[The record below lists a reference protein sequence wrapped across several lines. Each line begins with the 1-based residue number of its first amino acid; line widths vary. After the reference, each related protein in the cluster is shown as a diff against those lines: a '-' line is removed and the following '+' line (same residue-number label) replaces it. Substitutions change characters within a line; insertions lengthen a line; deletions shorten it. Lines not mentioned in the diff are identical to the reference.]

1 MGAISSVNFK
11 KSNAVQA
18 RHNDRDLPP
27 NYLIGGEVECNRNHQ
42 EALALKNQMI
52 KNAIEKYNEKTGQ
65 KFQAKSYEWSA
76 VVNIKENTSMN
87 DLENLSKHFQEKYGF
102 QCYQIAIH
110 RDEGHINEQG
120 EKVINHHAHMEFI
133 TLDRETGKNN
143 YRRELIT
150 PKVLRQIQTEVAEIL
165 GMERGEDKRISK
177 RERIEPRKYA
187 KIKEEQKKETKA
199 LKKDFA
205 EEKEALENEIDDLK
219 ERHFKTR
226 EKLGS
231 IALEKSS
238 IERELLS
245 TKEIKARLEQERK
258 AWIEEKNHTAQEYK
272 QLREIAKN
280 QFEKIEDLENAIK
293 ALRLELEKEK
303 LKNKKLEEEAQTLK
317 EEVKNRDT
325 FISNLG
331 NLLNFRDLNYNTP
344 INELERYLNAKTI
357 KNDRNIDQEQENASK
372 RKIELKNEHNEKL
385 ENDYNF
391 VKNINPNDMNDQ
403 KYYKLRSLY
412 TENYNNLAED
422 KSFPNHDYLVNY
434 FKEAPQ
440 KIDDLIIENTPIMKD
455 YSLQENMLDYLK
467 VLREREQ
474 ERHTQDLMKTL
485 DKALKETQ
493 ERIESPYKQEEQKKQ
508 AKRDF
513 GFYR

>member
-11 KSNAVQA
+11 KSNAVQT

-27 NYLIGGEVECNRNHQ
+27 NYLIGGEVECNRKHQ

-76 VVNIKENTSMN
+76 VVNIKETTSMN

-150 PKVLRQIQTEVAEIL
+150 PKVLRQMQTEVAEIL
-165 GMERGEDKRISK
+165 GMKRGEDKRISK

-187 KIKEEQKKETKA
+187 KMKEEQKKETKA
-199 LKKDFA
+199 LKKDFT
-205 EEKEALENEIDDLK
+205 EEKEALETEIDDLK
-219 ERHFKTR
+219 ERHSKTR
-226 EKLGS
+226 EKLVS
-231 IALEKSS
+231 ITLEKSS

-258 AWIEEKNHTAQEYK
+258 AWIEEKDHTAEEYK
-272 QLREIAKN
+272 KLRKIAEN

-303 LKNKKLEEEAQTLK
+303 FKNKKLEEEAQTLK
-317 EEVKNRDT
+317 EEVKNRDA
-325 FISNLG
+325 FIINLG
-331 NLLNFRDLNYNTP
+331 NLLNFRGLNYNTP

-357 KNDRNIDQEQENASK
+357 KNEQT
-372 RKIELKNEHNEKL
+372 I
-385 ENDYNF
+385 
-391 VKNINPNDMNDQ
+391 
-403 KYYKLRSLY
+403 
-412 TENYNNLAED
+412 
-422 KSFPNHDYLVNY
+422 
-434 FKEAPQ
+434 
-440 KIDDLIIENTPIMKD
+440 
-455 YSLQENMLDYLK
+455 
-467 VLREREQ
+467 EQ
-474 ERHTQDLMKTL
+474 ERENALKREIEPLNSYNDLMKSL
-485 DKALKETQ
+485 DEALKETQ
-493 ERIESPYKQEEQKKQ
+493 ERIESSDEQEEQEKQ
-508 AKRDF
+508 AKRNF